1 MLSVTV
7 AEAPAI
13 LTDADTKIKEV
24 QIENNKIKQQLLLIK
39 LPFFL
44 RDLTCM
50 TRIQV
55 MLKL

>member
-7 AEAPAI
+7 AEVPAI
-13 LTDADTKIKEV
+13 LTDADTKIKGV

-39 LPFFL
+39 PPFFL

>member
-7 AEAPAI
+7 TEAPAI